1 MGLLER
7 FRESKFSKMI
17 QKIFGKKHAKIG
29 IYGPPNVGK
38 TTLANRILRDWTGDI
53 MGSVSEVPHETRRAK
68 WKNNIRIDN
77 GGSSLTMDLVDTP
90 GIATKI
96 DYKEFMNMYGM
107 TKDDSRVRAKEATE
121 GVIEAIRWLD
131 DIDGVVLVMDATQ
144 DPFTQVN
151 VTIIGNLEARNLP
164 ILIAANKIDAE
175 NASPA
180 TLKSAFPQHP
190 VIPISALTG
199 YNTENLYT
207 MMVKE
212 FGKKRHKTEEVKT
225 MAKKDSGIAF
235 NLISRQKLEHLSSS
249 EKLNY
254 ILNEVKEGR
263 ILVLEHGLTPT
274 EQTQLIEHT
283 MKEINHDTFIGIEI
297 GGYENEKVGFFQRV
311 FGVAKKPRMTVIGPA
326 HLLRMVHKDND
337 MIETTIIPGKGA
349 S

>member
-1 MGLLER
+1 LFSSDSTQLGGNNGMGLFER
-7 FRESKFSKMI
+7 IRGSTFSAMI
-17 QKIFGKKHAKIG
+17 QRIFGKKHAKIG

-68 WKNNIRIDN
+68 WKTDIKINN
-77 GGSSLTMDLVDTP
+77 GGSSLVMDLVDTP

-96 DYKEFMNMYGM
+96 DYKEFMNLYGM
-107 TKDDSRVRAKEATE
+107 TKDDSRMRAKEATE

-151 VTIIGNLEARNLP
+151 VTIIGNLEARDLP
-164 ILIAANKIDAE
+164 VLIAANKIDAE

-212 FGKKRHKTEEVKT
+212 FGRKRRKKR
-225 MAKKDSGIAF
+225 
-235 NLISRQKLEHLSSS
+235 
-249 EKLNY
+249 
-254 ILNEVKEGR
+254 
-263 ILVLEHGLTPT
+263 
-274 EQTQLIEHT
+274 
-283 MKEINHDTFIGIEI
+283 
-297 GGYENEKVGFFQRV
+297 
-311 FGVAKKPRMTVIGPA
+311 
-326 HLLRMVHKDND
+326 
-337 MIETTIIPGKGA
+337 
-349 S
+349 